1 MEDLDNCAES
11 IALYNAIRAEAALA
25 VRAQA
30 HERLLRLMV
39 RSDATPS
46 CSYTV
51 REDRANF
58 VVGFVIENGGETQ
71 IERYMRSTE
80 YTLSSESL
88 SYAFKEVEEHFDIMG
103 I

>member
-11 IALYNAIRAEAALA
+11 IAVYNAMRAEAALA
-25 VRAQA
+25 VRSQS

-39 RSDATPS
+39 RSDAAPAS
-46 CSYTV
+46 SYSV

-58 VVGFVIENGGETQ
+58 VVSFVIENGGETQ
-71 IERYMRSTE
+71 MERYMRSTE

-88 SYAFKEVEEHFDIMG
+88 SYAFKEVEEHFDLMG